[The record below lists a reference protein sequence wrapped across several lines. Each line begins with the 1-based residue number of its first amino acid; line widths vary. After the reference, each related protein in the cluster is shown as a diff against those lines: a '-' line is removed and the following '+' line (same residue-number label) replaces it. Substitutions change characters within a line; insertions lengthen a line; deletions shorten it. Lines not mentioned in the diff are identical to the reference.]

1 MKRGKRIFCLI
12 LACLM
17 LLAAPVFAA
26 GEMSRTGKRYNV
38 IFVTDESGSMKYTDQ
53 NKLRYDAIHRFV
65 ALMAQHGNYLGSV
78 TFDEVLRPSRPL
90 EAVHGTADKK
100 AFMEYIRQFEPNGDT
115 NIGMALKE
123 AVRLL
128 DEAPDNGNPSVI
140 ILLSDGKT
148 DLSTEEAMEASL
160 NQKAEALEQA
170 AAKGY
175 QVYTICLNV
184 NGTADT
190 QELKAIAKATNG
202 QFREVNSAADLEEV
216 QIMYYQMIFGA
227 IEGEME
233 ELRINQDGYAEKRFL
248 VPGIGV
254 EELNVMLEG
263 KAQRYTL
270 IDPSGYSYTAAELDS
285 MCMVGNGY
293 VNLKVE
299 EPMGGWWTV
308 RAHGDPGTVIDVRLL
323 YNSDFYVTTSVSP
336 EQDYKLDQEVRFSIV
351 VNDRNGPITDPN
363 KYDGFE
369 AKIHL
374 TVNGEETVE
383 NMVLGDGGFHYDLKL
398 DQEGTYKAWMSVTC
412 GKYTEQGEQVYE
424 LNVNNHA
431 PVSSGEPLEAR
442 AYVLPFLGGEATL
455 DLSGAATDPDG
466 DPIIYLVEK
475 SAFLESAYTLEGN
488 ILTVHDFSHLQ
499 RGTIVLRAEDPRGAG
514 CTLEVKFDSTNV
526 GMVAFRMFLIVG
538 AFVLVFIGWNTYKQ
552 RFVPFMGTI
561 TVWDESRNSAP
572 SELTPPR
579 GRVSLASFGLGD
591 CGLPPKVYFLA
602 GGKKKRITLKCKK
615 DIWRF
620 WKKDKV
626 YSPVYGQ
633 MTDKVVIEGD
643 GLEVT
648 IYKDSNMDEGIR
660 VRFVSILNS
669 DYSMGLF

>member
-1 MKRGKRIFCLI
+1 MKKGKRILCLI

-26 GEMSRTGKRYNV
+26 GEMNRTGKRYNV

-78 TFDEVLRPSRPL
+78 TFDEVLRPSRAL

-100 AFMEYIRQFEPNGDT
+100 AFMEYIRQFEPDGDT
-115 NIGMALKE
+115 NIGLALME
-123 AVRLL
+123 AIRLL

-148 DLSTEEAMEASL
+148 DLTPEEAKEASL
-160 NQKAEALEQA
+160 ELKEEALDQA
-170 AAKGY
+170 VAKGY
-175 QVYTICLNV
+175 QIYTICLN
-184 NGTADT
+184 
-190 QELKAIAKATNG
+190 TNG
-202 QFREVNSAADLEEV
+202 NADPKELESIAQKTHGQFQEVNSAKDLEDV
-216 QIMYYQMIFGA
+216 QIMFYQMIFGA

-233 ELRINQDGYAEKRFL
+233 ELRISQDGYAEKRFL

-254 EELNVMLEG
+254 EELNIMLEG

-270 IDPSGYSYTAAELDS
+270 IDPSGYSYSQTQIDS

-299 EPMGGWWTV
+299 EPQGGWWTV
-308 RAHGDPGTVIDVRLL
+308 RAHGDPGEVIDVRLL
-323 YNSDFYVTTSVSP
+323 YNSDFHVTTSIFP
-336 EQDYKLDQEVRFSIV
+336 ERDYKLDQEVRFSLV
-351 VNDRNGPITDPN
+351 VNDRNGPITDPD

-369 AKIHL
+369 AKIYL
-374 TVNGEETVE
+374 SANGEETVE
-383 NMVLGDGGFHYDLKL
+383 DMVLGEGGFHYDLKL

-412 GKYTEQGEQVYE
+412 GNYTAQGEQIYE
-424 LNVNNHA
+424 LNVNNNA
-431 PVSSGEPLEAR
+431 PVSSGEPLEAH
-442 AYVLPFLGGEATL
+442 AYVLPFFGGKATV
-455 DLSGAATDPDG
+455 DLTDAASDPDG
-466 DPIIYLVEK
+466 DTITYQVKE
-475 SAFLESAYTLEGN
+475 SAFLDTAYTLEGN
-488 ILTVHDFSHLQ
+488 TLTVHDFSHLR

-514 CTLEVKFDSTNV
+514 CTVEVKFTSTNV
-526 GMVAFRMFLIVG
+526 GLVTFL
-538 AFVLVFIGWNTYKQ
+538 VLLVLGTIILLIISVVTYKR

-561 TVWDESRNSAP
+561 TVWDEGRDSAP

-579 GRVSLASFGLGD
+579 GRVNLATFGLGD
-591 CGLPPKVYFLA
+591 CGLPPKVYFQA
-602 GGKKKRITLKCKK
+602 GGKKKHITLICK
-615 DIWRF
+615 RGE
-620 WKKDKV
+620 V
-626 YSPVYGQ
+626 YSPVYGKNVK
-633 MTDKVVIEGD
+633 KVTIEGD

-648 IYKDSNMDEGIR
+648 VYKDSKMDEGIR